1 MMDAANDNND
11 NSSNDNNANDN
22 RPAAFDDAVLAY
34 LPRLLK
40 VAARLQPSERDD
52 LVQATVETAL
62 KCWKSY
68 NPAKNLG
75 GWLVFQMRNINFK
88 WLSSKRPRGTDAAL
102 EFLAV
107 EPTQQDYMDAD
118 DILRT
123 VEASP
128 HAAVL
133 NRLAMGDTMEEV
145 AARFGVSKQRVH
157 QKVVEFRRS
166 ARAV

>member
-1 MMDAANDNND
+1 MSVAANDND
-11 NSSNDNNANDN
+11 NNANDNNANDN
-22 RPAAFDDAVLAY
+22 RPAAFDDAVISY

-40 VAARLQPSERDD
+40 VAARLQPSERED

-68 NPAKNLG
+68 NTTKNLG

-88 WLSSKRPRGTDAAL
+88 WLSSKRPRGTDTAL
-102 EFLAV
+102 EFLAI

-128 HAAVL
+128 HAAML
-133 NRLAMGDTMEEV
+133 NRLAMGDTMGEV

-166 ARAV
+166 ARVV